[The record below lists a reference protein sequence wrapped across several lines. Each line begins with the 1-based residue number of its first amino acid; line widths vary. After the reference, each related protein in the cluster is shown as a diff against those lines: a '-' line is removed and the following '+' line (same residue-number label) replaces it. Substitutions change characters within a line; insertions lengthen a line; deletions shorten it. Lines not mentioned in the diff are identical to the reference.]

1 MHSRQAI
8 LSTLLPLAFLAS
20 TVSGFIRPMGFSA
33 AGECH
38 RHITLINLHQD
49 PHSRPWLPSDRI
61 RCQDCGGKLLI
72 KEYSTSYLSAGRTW
86 VELGASLHAI
96 HASLVTHEGTSCLCT
111 SKLQADIGC
120 ETDASFFAGGERWPC
135 GRQGSFHHDGRD

>member
-72 KEYSTSYLSAGRTW
+72 KEYSTSYLLLE
-86 VELGASLHAI
+86 ELAL
-96 HASLVTHEGTSCLCT
+96 
-111 SKLQADIGC
+111 
-120 ETDASFFAGGERWPC
+120 SFGIVRRNP
-135 GRQGSFHHDGRD
+135 GSPRYT